1 MQIGVISRSDA
12 EGWGLTQLRDSL
24 DRKGVTSVFL
34 SFPSLLAKVAC
45 GPVVQS
51 RDLNVASNVNALF
64 IRSVGHGSL
73 EEIIFRMDLLQKL
86 EREQVYVVNPTKA
99 IERCVDK
106 YYALTLL
113 EENNLPVPRTI
124 VTESVEAAIEG
135 FNELGQDVVIKPIFG
150 ARGVGLARISDLSIA
165 ERVFSTIRFHHGILY
180 VQEYIAHGDSDIRA
194 FVVDDHVV
202 AAMRRVSDSWKT
214 NISQG
219 AVPHAIHL
227 SDELETLATRAAK
240 AIDCKI
246 AGVDILE
253 GANGPFVIEINSQ
266 PGWMG
271 LQSVTQTNIADSIV
285 DFIISAARK

>member
-12 EGWGLTQLRDSL
+12 EGWSLTQLRDSL
-24 DRKGVTSVFL
+24 NRRGVTSIFL
-34 SFPSLLAKVAC
+34 SFPNLIAKVAC
-45 GPVVQS
+45 HPAVQAKEVNVTD
-51 RDLNVASNVNALF
+51 DLNALLV
-64 IRSVGHGSL
+64 RSVGHGSL

-86 EREQVYVVNPTKA
+86 EREQVYVVNPSKA

-113 EENNLPVPRTI
+113 EENDLPVPRTI

-135 FNELGQDVVIKPIFG
+135 FHALGQDVVMKPIFG
-150 ARGVGLARISDLSIA
+150 SRGVGLSRISDPDIA
-165 ERVFSTIRFHHGILY
+165 ERVFSTVHFHHGVLY
-180 VQEYIAHGDSDIRA
+180 LQEYIAHGDSDIRA
-194 FVVDDHVV
+194 FVVDDHIV

-219 AVPHAIHL
+219 AIPHAVNL
-227 SDELETLATRAAK
+227 SSELETLAIRTAN

-253 GANGPFVIEINSQ
+253 TADGPFVIEINSQ

-285 DFIISAARK
+285 DFIITATRK